1 MCAAI
6 LESILLQHSEYCLAA
21 SLRMS
26 GALFVGRD
34 ISALI

>member
-6 LESILLQHSEYCLAA
+6 LESILLQNSEYFLAA

-34 ISALI
+34 ISAFL